1 MPAFNSVIGEIE
13 IFFSFFHNAGNHFYV
28 YFIIRSKQLFL
39 ITLAIIQQA
48 QKRDIKAQ
56 RHIFE
61 HYGNT
66 LYRLA
71 FRYLRERMEAEDA
84 VAESFCAIF
93 ENISKAKFENVMLF
107 EGWIKRITVNES
119 LKTLKKR
126 ANFQLISDTDY
137 ETIVIRN
144 EVIEYL
150 TAAQILELVSQLP
163 VGYRTVFNLYEIEG
177 FTHAE
182 IAKLLN
188 INEGTSKSQLSKA
201 KGLLQKRIIEL
212 DEDYAKSKIVR

>member
-1 MPAFNSVIGEIE
+1 MP
-13 IFFSFFHNAGNHFYV
+13 SFPQKTASKKSFLSFIHNAGNHFYL

-71 FRYLRERMEAEDA
+71 FRYLRERMKAEDA
-84 VAESFCAIF
+84 DAETFCAIF

-107 EGWIKRITVNES
+107 EGCLKRITVNES
-119 LKTLKKR
+119 LKSLKKR

-144 EVIEYL
+144 EVIECL

-177 FTHAE
+177 FRYYVF
-182 IAKLLN
+182 
-188 INEGTSKSQLSKA
+188 G
-201 KGLLQKRIIEL
+201 
-212 DEDYAKSKIVR
+212 

>member
-1 MPAFNSVIGEIE
+1 MRIRKLFDGVKKILSLTQATVLLYFLLY
-13 IFFSFFHNAGNHFYV
+13 AQNHL
-28 YFIIRSKQLFL
+28 SL
-39 ITLAIIQQA
+39 ITLATIQQA
-48 QKRDIKAQ
+48 QKRDSKAQ
-56 RHIFE
+56 RQLFE

-71 FRYLRERMEAEDA
+71 FRYLRERMEAEDV

-93 ENISKAKFENVMLF
+93 ENISKAKFENVLF
-107 EGWIKRITVNES
+107 FEAWLKRITVNES
-119 LKTLKKR
+119 LRALKKC
-126 ANFQLISDTDY
+126 ANFQLLSDTEY
-137 ETIVIRN
+137 ETLTIKD
-144 EVIEYL
+144 EVIESL
-150 TAAQILELVSQLP
+150 TAIQILELVSQLP